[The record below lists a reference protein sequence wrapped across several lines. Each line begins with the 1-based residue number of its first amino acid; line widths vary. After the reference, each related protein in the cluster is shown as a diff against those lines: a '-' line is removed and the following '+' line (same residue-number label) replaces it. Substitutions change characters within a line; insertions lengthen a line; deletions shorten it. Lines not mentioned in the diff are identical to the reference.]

1 MDLHLME
8 VNMKYKNIKTGV
20 VIETT
25 SKLIGKV
32 WKSLD
37 EIEQTT
43 SVETDESVEEY
54 VEEEIDLEAM
64 TNKELEEFA
73 KKHKIELSYNDKRN
87 KESLIN
93 AIAKAF
99 E

>member
-1 MDLHLME
+1 
-8 VNMKYKNIKTGV
+8 MKYKNIKTGV

-25 SKLIGKV
+25 SKLIGKA
-32 WKSLD
+32 WKPLD

-43 SVETDESVEEY
+43 SVETEVVEEY
-54 VEEEIDLEAM
+54 AEEEIDLEAM

-73 KKHKIELSYNDKRN
+73 KEHKVKLSYDDKRN

>member
-1 MDLHLME
+1 
-8 VNMKYKNIKTGV
+8 MKYKNIKTGV

-25 SKLIGKV
+25 SKLIGDTWIPV
-32 WKSLD
+32 D
-37 EIEQTT
+37 EIEK
-43 SVETDESVEEY
+43 EEPKEKY
-54 VEEEIDLEAM
+54 IEEEINLEEM
-64 TNKELEEFA
+64 TNKELEKFA
-73 KKHKIELSYNDKRN
+73 KEHKVELSYDDKRN

>member
-1 MDLHLME
+1 
-8 VNMKYKNIKTGV
+8 MKYKNIKTGV

-43 SVETDESVEEY
+43 SVETDESVEKY

-73 KKHKIELSYNDKRN
+73 KKHTIELSYNDKRN

>member
-1 MDLHLME
+1 ME

>member
-1 MDLHLME
+1 
-8 VNMKYKNIKTGV
+8 MKYKNIKTGV

>member
-1 MDLHLME
+1 MR
-8 VNMKYKNIKTGV
+8 YKNIKTGV

-54 VEEEIDLEAM
+54 VEEEIDLDAM

>member
-1 MDLHLME
+1 
-8 VNMKYKNIKTGV
+8 MKYKNIKTGV

-25 SKLIGKV
+25 SKLIGKA
-32 WKSLD
+32 WKPLD

-43 SVETDESVEEY
+43 SVETEVVEEY

-64 TNKELEEFA
+64 TNKELEDFA
-73 KKHKIELSYNDKRN
+73 KEHKIELSYNDKRN